1 MNDFVV
7 FDGRLYVKQRY
18 ISDQGWMKDS
28 GLSKALKRNGI
39 ERLAP
44 SDLGLSGAGGAGAGK
59 FLLAT
64 DAIVAIPPDKREE
77 YRNVIAAGVYTMR
90 SQPASSTYV
99 NVPSYQGM

>member
-28 GLSKALKRNGI
+28 GLSKALKRKGI

-44 SDLGLSGAGGAGAGK
+44 SDLGLSGAGGAGAGR

-64 DAIVAIPPDKREE
+64 DAI
-77 YRNVIAAGVYTMR
+77 GMR
-90 SQPASSTYV
+90 LPQVCTPTPTPKQWCQWGSRCKFVQTRDWW
-99 NVPSYQGM
+99 